1 MGRQPK
7 NELGALARASRAQI
21 ARATELGKSLDVRM
35 KMKREAAPDW
45 TPDEDFR
52 RDFAAITNTL
62 QHAGNAM
69 TRALESN
76 KKDKDGLSEEQLQA
90 QFNAEI
96 IRSAQTMT
104 DEEWAAMCAARA
116 KAGR

>member
-1 MGRQPK
+1 MGRRAK
-7 NELGALARASRAQI
+7 NELGALARAAKRQI
-21 ARATELGKSLDVRM
+21 ARAEALGQSLDNRM
-35 KMKREAAPDW
+35 KIKVEASEQW

-69 TRALESN
+69 TRALEGN
-76 KKDKDGLSEEQLQA
+76 KKNTDGLTEQQLEA

-96 IRSAQTMT
+96 VRSAQTLS
-104 DEEWAAMCAARA
+104 DEDWTRMCEART

>member
-1 MGRQPK
+1 MGRRAK
-7 NELGALARASRAQI
+7 NELAALARAAKKQI
-21 ARATELGKSLDVRM
+21 ARAEALGASLDERV
-35 KMKREAAPDW
+35 KIKRAASEMW
-45 TPDEDFR
+45 TPTEDDR

-69 TRALESN
+69 TRALEGN
-76 KKDKDGLSEEQLQA
+76 KKNTDGLSEAQLEA

-96 IRSAQTMT
+96 VRSAQTMT
-104 DEEWAAMCAARA
+104 DEEWAAMVAARA

>member
-1 MGRQPK
+1 MGRRPK
-7 NELGALARASRAQI
+7 NELGALARAAKAQI
-21 ARATELGKSLDVRM
+21 ARATELGKSVDARM
-35 KMKREAAPDW
+35 RIKKEASEQW

-52 RDFAAITNTL
+52 RDFTAITNTL

-69 TRALESN
+69 TRALEGN
-76 KKDKDGLSEEQLQA
+76 KKNTDGLTEAQLEA

-104 DEEWAAMCAARA
+104 DAEWALMVEARA